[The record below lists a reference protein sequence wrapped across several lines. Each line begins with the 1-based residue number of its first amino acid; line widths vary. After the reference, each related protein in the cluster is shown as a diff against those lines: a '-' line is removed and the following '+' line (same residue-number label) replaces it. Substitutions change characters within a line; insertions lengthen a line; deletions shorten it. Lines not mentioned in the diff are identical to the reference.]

1 MNWRRSASAALL
13 AALIACGPA
22 ILSAHAATIIAIVND
37 QPITELDLKQRI
49 ALLEVMDDVPRGGMD
64 DRKALRQLIDQT
76 VKIQEAKRYNLL
88 PSDTELNERIKVLAK
103 NMKLTVDQLYAKL
116 EEKGVSRTAFIEYVK
131 AGMGFNRIMQGKY
144 GQQVKASDA
153 EIDTMEV
160 ELETQCMRILA
171 LGSPVAHDLRFVLSV
186 VRISGDFERIADLS
200 RGIAKKVVRWS
211 GGAGPTEVPGTLA
224 DMATSAQAMM
234 ADVLAAL
241 ADEDAEL
248 CREVRRAD
256 RRVDDLNKE
265 VIATSRQLIQDDP
278 SLAAEAIDIMQI
290 AQRIERIADITTNI
304 AEDVIVLVE
313 GRVVR
318 HGD

>member
-1 MNWRRSASAALL
+1 MAIDLQTELLSLRRSLLAMGAATERRVGLAARALVEADVSAA
-13 AALIACGPA
+13 
-22 ILSAHAATIIAIVND
+22 
-37 QPITELDLKQRI
+37 
-49 ALLEVMDDVPRGGMD
+49 
-64 DRKALRQLIDQT
+64 
-76 VKIQEAKRYNLL
+76 QE
-88 PSDTELNERIKVLAK
+88 
-103 NMKLTVDQLYAKL
+103 
-116 EEKGVSRTAFIEYVK
+116 
-131 AGMGFNRIMQGKY
+131 
-144 GQQVKASDA
+144 VKASDA

-256 RRVDDLNKE
+256 RRVDNLNKE

-278 SLAAEAIDIMQI
+278 TLTAEAIDIMQI
-290 AQRIERIADITTNI
+290 AQRLERIADITTNI
-304 AEDVIVLVE
+304 AEDVIFLVE

>member
-1 MNWRRSASAALL
+1 MAIDLQTEILNLRRSLL
-13 AALIACGPA
+13 AMG
-22 ILSAHAATIIAIVND
+22 AATERRVRLAV
-37 QPITELDLKQRI
+37 R
-49 ALLEVMDDVPRGGMD
+49 ALVEADV
-64 DRKALRQLIDQT
+64 AAA
-76 VKIQEAKRYNLL
+76 QE
-88 PSDTELNERIKVLAK
+88 
-103 NMKLTVDQLYAKL
+103 
-116 EEKGVSRTAFIEYVK
+116 
-131 AGMGFNRIMQGKY
+131 
-144 GQQVKASDA
+144 VKASDA

-256 RRVDDLNKE
+256 RRVDNLNKE

-278 SLAAEAIDIMQI
+278 TLTAEAIDIMQI
-290 AQRIERIADITTNI
+290 AQRLERIADITTNI
-304 AEDVIVLVE
+304 AEDVIFLVE